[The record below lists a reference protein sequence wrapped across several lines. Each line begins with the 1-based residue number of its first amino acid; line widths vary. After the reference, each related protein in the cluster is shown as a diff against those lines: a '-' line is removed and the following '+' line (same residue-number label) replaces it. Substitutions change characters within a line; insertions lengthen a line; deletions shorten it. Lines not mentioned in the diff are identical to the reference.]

1 MIAIGIVLNLVGLG
15 IFCWL
20 LFTLAV
26 YALPFFVG
34 ATTGVFAYHSG
45 AGPLG
50 AIAVGLLAGGTT
62 LAAAQILF
70 APVRAPF
77 LRISVALLFPAP
89 PSLPGFF
96 STHGLAPLPTPSP
109 PSLHAFPSLRP
120 S

>member
-34 ATTGVFAYHSG
+34 VTAGVFAYHSG

-62 LAAAQILF
+62 PAAAQIVFAPLPAPVPRLVVSLLF
-70 APVRAPF
+70 AAPAAPAGF
-77 LRISVALLFPAP
+77 L
-89 PSLPGFF
+89 
-96 STHGLAPLPTPSP
+96 STHGPAALPTS
-109 PSLHAFPSLRP
+109 SQTSAN
-120 S
+120 